1 MIRSGAGVTL
11 PLMAFV
17 SCWKAAFASATTPMS
32 RRRGEFA
39 ISDGSMSMR
48 TIFAAA
54 FQRGGAACP
63 IT

>member
-1 MIRSGAGVTL
+1 
-11 PLMAFV
+11 MAFV

-32 RRRGEFA
+32 RRRRGEFA

-54 FQRGGAACP
+54 FQRGGRLLRRSA
-63 IT
+63 